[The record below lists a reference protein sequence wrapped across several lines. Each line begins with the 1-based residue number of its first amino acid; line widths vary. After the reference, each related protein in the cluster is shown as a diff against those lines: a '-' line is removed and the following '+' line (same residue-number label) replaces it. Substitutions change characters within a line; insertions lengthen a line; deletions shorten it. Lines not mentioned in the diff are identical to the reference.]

1 MGGDGA
7 RSRARVRAGEGRRVA
22 PARGG
27 AERPPGRKQGPHGGV
42 QGPYDQS
49 PLESRKDVLVY
60 ETGPL
65 EEDVEV
71 TGHIEV
77 ELFASSSA
85 KDSDFVVRLLDVH
98 PDGRAFNLMSP
109 TVEVTRARYRE
120 GEDRVA
126 LLEPGEVVPIRLD
139 RLVTSNR
146 FRAGHRIRIHVTSSL
161 FPHFD
166 RNLNTGEA
174 IGASARAEVARQEI
188 HHSATHPSRIVL
200 PVIPR

>member
-1 MGGDGA
+1 M
-7 RSRARVRAGEGRRVA
+7 
-22 PARGG
+22 
-27 AERPPGRKQGPHGGV
+27 
-42 QGPYDQS
+42 
-49 PLESRKDVLVY
+49 
-60 ETGPL
+60 ET
-65 EEDVEV
+65 EVEV

-85 KDSDFVVRLLDVH
+85 KDTDFVVRLLDVH

-109 TVEVTRARYRE
+109 TVEVIRARYRD

-126 LLEPGEVVPIRLD
+126 LLEPGVVVPIRLN
-139 RLVTSNR
+139 RLVTSNL

-166 RNLNTGEA
+166 RNPNTSEP
-174 IGASARAEVARQEI
+174 IGKSATTEVARQEI
-188 HHSATHPSRIVL
+188 HHSASLPSRIVL